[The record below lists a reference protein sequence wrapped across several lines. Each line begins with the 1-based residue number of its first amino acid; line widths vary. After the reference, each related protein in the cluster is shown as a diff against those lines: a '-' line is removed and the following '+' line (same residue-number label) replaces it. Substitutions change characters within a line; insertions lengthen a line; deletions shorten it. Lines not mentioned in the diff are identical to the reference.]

1 MKKQKNHKFLGTLY
15 CVKTTMGE
23 RERLATTKRWGLSY
37 AQSRVGRGWEG
48 ERLPLNREGKR
59 SIKEYG
65 HSYSLAARESLGWE
79 SDAQTWEKKLVVVTT
94 QGTRPKPRTLKKMAD
109 EAL

>member
-1 MKKQKNHKFLGTLY
+1 
-15 CVKTTMGE
+15 MGE

-37 AQSRVGRGWEG
+37 AQSRGGRGWEG